1 MTTSYLNFLLKHT
14 TTSNSKI
21 THTRIGDKEL
31 RIHGGCYHIP
41 KEQMQTFYNLYYNY
55 VFVQG
60 KNEYLTEKQP
70 ISNCPFVVDLDFRY
84 TYEIQTRQHTKKHI
98 EDLIYAYMY
107 EFKNYFIF
115 EENTPF
121 DVFIFE
127 KDNVNRLADGSLTKD
142 GIHILIGLNIDHT
155 MQVLIRD
162 TMIKKIE
169 TILEDLP
176 LINTYESVLDEGI
189 SKGSTNWQLFGS
201 KKPNNEPYKLKYQY
215 QVTYDKCDGE
225 FMYQEKNVADFDLTN
240 NFIRLSVQNENCPKF
255 EINPK
260 CIDKYNTLLN
270 TKNLKNKTSFK
281 PISPSPTSV
290 TAIDSDFADW
300 SYDEKR
306 ISELLDIIGSS
317 MCCEGKQREW
327 TMVAQALKNTFGQGG
342 FKVWKKWTDEYG
354 TINKKLEC
362 DEWWDKITGT
372 ITEGSLQYWAKSV
385 NETKYREW
393 VSKYFKKTKFGDYA
407 DYLYGYVNNK
417 GDNIVLNHKDQM
429 DFCDLI
435 FDTTKG
441 KVHLVNRDK
450 LVVFHNN
457 EWRITDKKDASILEH
472 IIICIFDNYINI
484 ALDHF
489 NNKLKSIQDK
499 DEIERIKNIYNSV
512 LSLKSSIKK
521 DSYVS
526 SIRKL
531 LINKLSTIKND
542 IIFDV
547 GEQDYYNIHFK
558 NGVYDLKINQF
569 RERTETDYITQHLDY
584 DYIPLEQISTEI
596 QDKVFDFFKKIQPD
610 EQQRNFT
617 LSYLY
622 YCMTGDTSKQIFKM
636 NVGKTA
642 GNGKSTE
649 IAIHQKC
656 FEIYTCKLD
665 RRVFEYGF
673 EKRHKYIIDCF
684 NKPIRLAYV
693 EELSKKKN
701 DKEFIKDWVDG
712 KRIKC
717 EIMFGTSIENQIQ
730 AKLLATS
737 QYDPN
742 FDNDTGILRRG
753 KLQYYNSQ
761 FVKKELVN
769 EENHKYERV
778 DGFEN
783 LFDDPQYKNAYFHLL
798 LNYKNLVIPTENEEN
813 FVDAIDCDDEI
824 QELFCEEGY
833 FEITGNADDRILK
846 KDIKSFFGKEKSEK
860 IFERLEQKGCQ
871 YKKDFRV
878 IGSGEKSPKGVY
890 VGIKLLKDLIEVNA

>member
-1 MTTSYLNFLLKHT
+1 MATSYLDFLLKHT
-14 TTSNSKI
+14 TKDNSKI
-21 THTRIGDKEL
+21 THTRIGDKDL
-31 RIHGGCYHIP
+31 TIHGGCYHIP
-41 KEQMQTFYNLYYNY
+41 KQQMQTFYNLYYNY
-55 VFVQG
+55 VFVQE

-290 TAIDSDFADW
+290 TAIDSDFTDW

-327 TMVAQALKNTFGQGG
+327 TMVAQPLKNMFGQAG
-342 FKVWKKWTDEYG
+342 FKIWKKWTDEYA
-354 TINKKLEC
+354 TSNKKLEC

-385 NETKYREW
+385 NENKYREW

-407 DYLYGYVNNK
+407 DYLYGYVSEK
-417 GDNIVLNHKDQM
+417 KQNISIDYRDEKE
-429 DFCDLI
+429 FADLI
-435 FDTTKG
+435 YDTTKG
-441 KVHLVNRDK
+441 KVYLLRTGEI
-450 LVVFHNN
+450 VVYHNK
-457 EWRITDKKDASILEH
+457 EWNILDQKEPRLLKH
-472 IIICIFDNYINI
+472 IIISIFESYILICLDFFNDLIKKTDDNDV
-484 ALDHF
+484 LESLK
-489 NNKLKSIQDK
+489 KLYKSICD
-499 DEIERIKNIYNSV
+499 
-512 LSLKSSIKK
+512 LKGSIKK
-521 DSYVS
+521 KTFVNNICS
-526 SIRKL
+526 L
-531 LINKLSTIKND
+531 LLNKLSSHKTEIE
-542 IIFDV
+542 FDV
-547 GEQDYYNIHFK
+547 GSDNYYNIHFK
-558 NGVYDLKINQF
+558 NGVYDLKIGEF
-569 RERTETDYITQHLDY
+569 RERKETDYITQYLDY
-584 DYIPLEQISTEI
+584 DYIPENALSQ
-596 QDKVFDFFKKIQPD
+596 QKKDCVFDFFKKIQPD

-622 YCMTGDTSKQIFKM
+622 YCITGDTNKQIFKM
-636 NVGKTA
+636 NVGHTA
-642 GNGKSTE
+642 SNGKSTE
-649 IAIHQKC
+649 LAIHEKC
-656 FEIYTCKLD
+656 FDIYTKKLD
-665 RRVFEYGF
+665 KRVFEKGF

-693 EELSKKKN
+693 EELANKKL
-701 DKEFIKDWVDG
+701 DKDFIKDWVDG
-712 KRIKC
+712 RKVNC
-717 EIMFGTSIENQIQ
+717 EVMFGTNIEMKPQ
-730 AKLLATS
+730 AKLLS
-737 QYDPN
+737 CSNYDPN
-742 FDNDTGILRRG
+742 FDNDNGIKRRG
-753 KLQYYNSQ
+753 KLQHYKSQ
-761 FVKKELVN
+761 FVKPELVD
-769 EENHKYERV
+769 EENHKYEKV
-778 DGFEN
+778 EGFEN
-783 LFDDPQYKNAYFHLL
+783 IFDDVEYKNAYFHLL
-798 LNYKNLVIPTENEEN
+798 LKYKDLQVPKENEEEFADVVEDNDELLN
-813 FVDAIDCDDEI
+813 FI
-824 QELFCEEGY
+824 EEY
-833 FEITGNADDRILK
+833 FEITKNKEDRELK
-846 KDIKSFFGKEKSEK
+846 KVIETEFGKEKAKEMIAK
-860 IFERLEQKGCQ
+860 FKQLGCD
-871 YKKDFRV
+871 YKKDL
-878 IGSGEKSPKGVY
+878 SKDNQKGVIL
-890 VGIKLLKDLIEVNA
+890 GIKMKPKNIM